1 MKKIAGGYYYN
12 VYDLGNGRVLKTQKN
27 KLQIFIFILL
37 CNKLNIKNTI
47 KEFIGVI
54 GSLYKVRS
62 LYQSIFDTG
71 IKEMA
76 LGNPMLL
83 DGINYEQDKVLMI
96 KDKIKNISDGD
107 FRMIVSDYINLIK
120 KLWSFGLNESIYN
133 FTLNNGYDRNNE
145 IVLVDFNEMTFN
157 VDDVEK
163 DIKSKIWLKKS
174 SYLRLDLEKK
184 KIFRDLMNKEITEES
199 LKNYWGKK

>member
-37 CNKLNIKNTI
+37 CNKLNIKNAV
-47 KEFIGVI
+47 KEFRGVA
-54 GSLYKVRS
+54 GSLFKIRS

-71 IKEMA
+71 IKRGV

-83 DGINYEQDKVLMI
+83 GGINYEQDKVLMI
-96 KDKIKNISDGD
+96 KNKIKNISDGD

-157 VDDVEK
+157 IDDVEK

-174 SYLRLDLEKK
+174 SYLRLDDGKK
-184 KIFRDLMNKEITEES
+184 KIFRDLMDKEIIEES